1 MIRDVVTRWNS
12 FWEAMDRF
20 LDLREALEYFWLRYC
35 KEFKLTET
43 EWTLLKELHEVLGPL
58 YAATLELSSEDM
70 NGTSRMVLNPTSLEV
85 MSTCGPGE
93 APGSLNYQHG

>member
-43 EWTLLKELHEVLGPL
+43 EWTLLKELCEVLGPL
-58 YAATLELSSEDM
+58 YAATLELSSEKH
-70 NGTSRMVLNPTSLEV
+70 TSISKVVPLTNRLLSI
-85 MSTCGPGE
+85 
-93 APGSLNYQHG
+93 YQIQGKYILKLKFR